1 MNIVEKLISE
11 DKYTL
16 KCPYSMTPKYIT
28 IHNTGNKASAEN
40 EIAYMQRNDSST
52 SFHIAVDDK
61 VAILGIPLNR
71 NAWHCG
77 DSNGK
82 GNRESIGVEI
92 CYSTSNAEQFRKA
105 ELHAIEVV
113 KWLMQN
119 FNIPIENVVPHKK
132 WSGKDCPHKTDM
144 NWFISQLKTQK
155 VGQCCQTLN
164 TTKDDVYTK
173 AVNKL
178 VEKGVISS
186 PKVWLDDKFTTDNV
200 HSLIIKIGNKL

>member
-1 MNIVEKLISE
+1 MNIIEKLISE
-11 DKYTL
+11 DKYNL
-16 KCPYSMTPKYIT
+16 KSPYTMTPKYIT

-40 EIAYMQRNDSST
+40 EIAYMQRNDSNT

-61 VAILGIPLNR
+61 VAIIGIPLNR

-77 DSNGK
+77 DGNGK

-92 CYSTSNAEQFRKA
+92 CYSTGNEEQFRKA

-113 KWLMQN
+113 KWLMQK
-119 FNIPIENVVPHKK
+119 FNISIENVRSHKS
-132 WSGKDCPHKTDM
+132 WSGKNCPHKTDM
-144 NWFISQLKTQK
+144 NWFIGQLKAQ
-155 VGQCCQTLN
+155 
-164 TTKDDVYTK
+164 DDAYIK

-178 VEKGVISS
+178 IEKGVISS
-186 PKVWLDDKFTTDNV
+186 PDLWLNDKFTNDNV